1 MAKYLDLTVFQ
12 EETFEVR
19 LNKDEVLHIKKPS
32 QRLVIDLMNYEKEFN
47 NKKDPKKVV
56 SSFVSLIVKILNNN
70 TEGKVFNNEF
80 VENQFSF
87 EIGVLC
93 IKSYVDFVSEV
104 NSDPNL

>member
-19 LNKDEVLHIKKPS
+19 LSEEETLHVKKPS

-47 NKKDPKKVV
+47 NKKDPKKIVA
-56 SSFVSLIVKILNNN
+56 SFTSLIAKILSNN
-70 TEGKVFNNEF
+70 TEGKVFTQEY
-80 VENQFSF
+80 VENKFSF
-87 EIGVLC
+87 EIGVVF